1 MSTSSRPSGKFSFIF
16 SITFLWLCSICTL
29 TVKAQNQYTR
39 DSSVV
44 FTLLREGQHI
54 ADTAPTR
61 AFTLYAQALEHS
73 RQIQFVP
80 GMIAALTQ
88 TGTWYFGSDIDKAI
102 LYGNQALQLYEKQDL
117 RDINLKAPIDLLLAE
132 AYDEKGKHD
141 SSAYFFYR
149 LSDEIE
155 SGHIQDAAFE
165 IKTYIKLIV
174 FWGHLNYEPESIKYT
189 SQQYVQKA
197 VAIASRLP
205 ESDYNRYNI
214 HFLQGLYYHS
224 IKQFDS
230 ARYCFEEYLVKRKG
244 LNLPRRISTLL
255 NIADTYLM
263 QNRPVEALGYIE
275 KVRDLRNNPDY
286 KVSLAF
292 FLGAADF
299 MRASAFFQQHKY
311 PECITLL
318 QDYLSDVNGHG
329 KLRRPDVVEA
339 HRMLSEC
346 YENLG
351 QYKKALEHNKIH
363 IRLHDSLVQ
372 KDKLEMINRLE
383 MRFRIAQK
391 DKELAVQ
398 QLTLTEAQNNV
409 RRKNFWIGIIS
420 VIAAGLAAIFIL
432 WQRNSLHK
440 QRLQQE
446 KINGF
451 QQQMEIT
458 RLNATISGEE
468 QERKRL
474 ARELHDGIGGILA
487 AARINFELAGRKQE
501 IREERDFSGG
511 LKLLEEA
518 SVELRK
524 TAHNM
529 LPDVLENKGLLQAIR
544 SFCYKMGHNASTEF
558 IFQHYGTEKRFN
570 TIFEL
575 GVYRVVQ
582 ELIHNI
588 LKHAQAAHAVVQM
601 EYTDNGLTITIED
614 DGIGMPE
621 SNTEKPH
628 GIGLTNIYHRV
639 RSIGGTVDIQSSAH
653 QGTSIYLEF
662 ETAPELTNSI

>member
-1 MSTSSRPSGKFSFIF
+1 MSIF
-16 SITFLWLCSICTL
+16 RKPFRILFYYLPIIFLWLGGAFVY
-29 TVKAQNQYTR
+29 TVQAQNQYSR
-39 DSSVV
+39 DSATV
-44 FTLLREGQHI
+44 FRLIKEGQNI
-54 ADTAPTR
+54 ADTAPSR
-61 AFTLYAQALEHS
+61 AFSLYAQAQEHS
-73 RQIQFVP
+73 RQIHFVP
-80 GMIAALTQ
+80 GMVSALTH
-88 TGTWYFGSDIDKAI
+88 TGTWYFGSNIDQAI
-102 LYGNQALQLYEKQDL
+102 RYGNEALRLYEKQDL
-117 RDINLKAPIDLLLAE
+117 HDINLKAPIDLLLAE

-155 SGHIQDAAFE
+155 NGYIQDAAFE
-165 IKTYIKLIV
+165 INTYIKLIV

-205 ESDYNRYNI
+205 ETDYNRYNI
-214 HFLQGLYYHS
+214 YFLQGLYYHS

-230 ARYCFEEYLVKRKG
+230 ARYCFEHYLVKRKG

-263 QNRPVEALGYIE
+263 QDRPADALDYVER
-275 KVRDLRNNPDY
+275 VRALRNNPDY

-292 FLGAADF
+292 FLSAADF
-299 MRASAFFQQHKY
+299 MRANAFFKQHKY
-311 PECITLL
+311 QECINLL
-318 QDYLSDVNGHG
+318 QEYLSDVNGHG
-329 KLRRPDVVEA
+329 KLGRPDVVDA
-339 HRMLSEC
+339 HKILGEC
-346 YENLG
+346 YKQLG

-363 IRLHDSLVQ
+363 IRLHDSLEQ

-420 VIAAGLAAIFIL
+420 LIAAGLAAIFIL
-432 WQRNSLHK
+432 WQRNSRHK

-487 AARINFELAGRKQE
+487 AARINFELAGRKDGL
-501 IREERDFSGG
+501 REERDFSGG

-529 LPDVLENKGLLQAIR
+529 LPDVLENKGLQQAIR
-544 SFCYKMGHNASTEF
+544 SFCYKVGHNSTTEF

-582 ELIHNI
+582 ELVHNI
-588 LKHAQAAHAVVQM
+588 LKHAQAAEAVVQM
-601 EYTDNGLTITIED
+601 EYTDHGLNITIED

-621 SNTEKPH
+621 SNTEKTH
-628 GIGLTNIYHRV
+628 GIGLTNIYERV
-639 RSIGGTVDIQSSAH
+639 RSIGGSIDIQSSTDH
-653 QGTSIYLEF
+653 GTSIYLEF
-662 ETAPELTNSI
+662 ETAPELTNKV

>member
-1 MSTSSRPSGKFSFIF
+1 MPFRKLFYYLPI
-16 SITFLWLCSICTL
+16 ILVWLCGVFTP
-29 TVKAQNQYTR
+29 VQAQNQYSK
-39 DSSVV
+39 DSGVI
-44 FTLLREGQHI
+44 FTLLHQGRNI

-61 AFTLYAQALEHS
+61 AFGLYAQAMEHS
-73 RQIQFVP
+73 RQIHFVP
-80 GMIAALTQ
+80 GMVSALTH

-102 LYGNQALQLYEKQDL
+102 QYGNQALQLYEKQEL

-155 SGHIQDAAFE
+155 SGNITDAAFE
-165 IKTYIKLIV
+165 INTYIKLVV
-174 FWGHLNYEPESIKYT
+174 FWGHLDYEPESIKYT

-197 VAIASRLP
+197 AAIAARLP
-205 ESDYNRYNI
+205 ETDYNRYNI
-214 HFLQGLYYHS
+214 YFLQGLYYYG
-224 IKQFDS
+224 IKQYDS
-230 ARYCFEEYLVKRKG
+230 ARYFFEEYLIKRKS

-263 QNRPVEALGYIE
+263 QNRPTEALGYIE
-275 KVRDLRNNPDY
+275 RVRVLRDNPDY

-299 MRASAFFQQHKY
+299 MRAKAFFQQRKY
-311 PECITLL
+311 QECIMLL
-318 QDYLSDVNGHG
+318 LEYLSDQNGHG
-329 KLRRPDVVEA
+329 KLRRPDVVDA
-339 HRMLSEC
+339 HQMLGEC
-346 YENLG
+346 YEKLG

-363 IRLHDSLVQ
+363 IQLHDSLVQ

-391 DKELAVQ
+391 DKELALQ

-409 RRKNFWIGIIS
+409 RRKNFWIVIIS
-420 VIAAGLAAIFIL
+420 LIAAGLAAIFML

-487 AARINFELAGRKQE
+487 AARINFELAGKKQGV
-501 IREERDFSGG
+501 REERDFAGG

-529 LPDVLENKGLLQAIR
+529 LPDVLENSGLQQAIR
-544 SFCYKMGHNASTEF
+544 SFCYKVGHNSSTEF

-570 TIFEL
+570 AIFEL

-582 ELIHNI
+582 ELVHNI
-588 LKHAQAAHAVVQM
+588 LKHAQAASAVVQM
-601 EYTDNGLTITIED
+601 EYTENGLTITIED

-621 SNTEKPH
+621 SSTEKPH
-628 GIGLTNIYHRV
+628 GIGLTNIYERV
-639 RSIGGTVDIQSSAH
+639 RSIGGTIDIQSSIDH
-653 QGTSIYLEF
+653 GTSIYLEF
-662 ETAPELTNSI
+662 ETAPELTNRV